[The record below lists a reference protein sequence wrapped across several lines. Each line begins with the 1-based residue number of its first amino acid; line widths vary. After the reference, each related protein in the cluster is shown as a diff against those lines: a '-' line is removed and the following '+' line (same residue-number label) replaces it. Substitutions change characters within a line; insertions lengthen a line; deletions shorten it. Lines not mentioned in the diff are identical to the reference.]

1 MAFLSA
7 LKRLQNRFQHA
18 ALSRPS
24 LCFSVKGM
32 TGLRSVVA
40 LAAISLLI
48 YAFCGCV
55 PPGDEVAD
63 EQKDIHY
70 QRGRSLAAS
79 LDFNGAIDEFEKALE
94 VNPRNASAHFEL
106 GCLCEERTKDYAAAI
121 YHYEKHLALQTNS
134 PHIDQAKE
142 HIRVCIRELAK
153 AEYSPPD
160 IQNLRKEI
168 DRLNGDNLVLRQQ
181 LDFVRTQ
188 LVTAITVR
196 DSAIADAKEAR
207 AAAQAAQATADSLA
221 LATKNAQSQLQNN
234 YPNNYTRSSQPHT
247 PSRQLTPSAQTY
259 SPGQRPKTH
268 LVKRG
273 ETFSSI
279 AQTYNIRNVQALL
292 SANPKINPKRLRA
305 GQVIN
310 LP

>member
-1 MAFLSA
+1 MPFLSA
-7 LKRLQNRFQHA
+7 LKRLKNRFQHE
-18 ALSRPS
+18 ALSGHTVCS
-24 LCFSVKGM
+24 SVKDM
-32 TGLRSVVA
+32 TGLRSAVA

-63 EQKDIHY
+63 EQKDMHY
-70 QRGRSLAAS
+70 QRGRSLSAS
-79 LDFNGAIDEFEKALE
+79 LDFNGAIYEFEKALE

-106 GCLCEERTKDYAAAI
+106 GCLYEERTKDYVSAI

-168 DRLNGDNLVLRQQ
+168 DRLNGENLVLRQQ

-188 LVTAITVR
+188 LVTAVTAR
-196 DSAIADAKEAR
+196 DSAIADAKDAR

-221 LATKNAQSQLQNN
+221 QAAKNSQSQLQNN
-234 YPNNYTRSSQPHT
+234 YQNNYTRSAQPYT
-247 PSRQLTPSAQTY
+247 SSRQATSSSPTY
-259 SPGQRPKTH
+259 PPGQRPKTH
-268 LVKRG
+268 TVRSG
-273 ETFSSI
+273 ETLSSI
-279 AQTYNIRNVQALL
+279 AQTYNIRSLRSLL
-292 SANPKINPKRLRA
+292 AANPKVNPKRLRA